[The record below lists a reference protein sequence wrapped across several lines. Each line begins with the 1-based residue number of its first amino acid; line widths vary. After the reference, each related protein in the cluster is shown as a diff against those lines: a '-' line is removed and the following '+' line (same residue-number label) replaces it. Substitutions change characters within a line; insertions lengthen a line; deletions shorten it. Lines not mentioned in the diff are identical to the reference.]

1 MNAVSPAGNKAWKR
15 METESTPSSSLD
27 LQRYRTYLLLLA
39 RSHDKMGGE
48 EASDLVQKTMLAA
61 HAQRAEFR
69 GGSPAELAVHLRHV
83 ERRWLEWG
91 FLGLEVDDPW
101 ADEQDGRWRVPAG
114 MDVAE
119 VGEQLRRQGARSRS
133 IVAAHRLDEV
143 GQPGPRWRG
152 AEPATLERVLFH
164 LVQEYARHLGQLDI
178 VVELVTGRT
187 GE

>member
-1 MNAVSPAGNKAWKR
+1 MVTVPASGPDPVVFPEPTDPRTTRA
-15 METESTPSSSLD
+15 EVFLGYLD
-27 LQRYRTYLLLLA
+27 YFRERII
-39 RSHDKMGGE
+39 DKLHRLPPE
-48 EASDLVQKTMLAA
+48 EAGRSRLPS
-61 HAQRAEFR
+61 
-69 GGSPAELAVHLRHV
+69 GWSPAELAVHLRHV

-101 ADEQDGRWRVPAG
+101 ADEHDGRWPVPAG

-164 LVQEYARHLGQLDI
+164 LVQEYARHLGQLDV
-178 VVELVTGRT
+178 VVELATGAT